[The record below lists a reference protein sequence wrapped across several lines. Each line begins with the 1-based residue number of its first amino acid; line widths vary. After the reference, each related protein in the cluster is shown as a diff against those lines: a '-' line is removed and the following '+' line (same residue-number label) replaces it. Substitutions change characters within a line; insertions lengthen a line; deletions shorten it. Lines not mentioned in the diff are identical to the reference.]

1 MEIGK
6 LSNELLKEL
15 VLDKIQNTNKY
26 VKTGAGIGEDC
37 CFVDMGSGGF
47 VMSGDPITAAG
58 RGAGMLAVHVTA
70 NDIAAAGGK
79 PCCAMV
85 TLLIPPESDM
95 TEVETVVDELTGECM
110 KLNIEIG
117 GGHTEVTP
125 SVNQIVINMT
135 MLGKLIGENM
145 VSSAG
150 AKVGDSI
157 VMSKAAAIEGTLILF
172 DDYCSDKNIPLNN
185 FDIMQLECMRDCL
198 SVVKEGAAGVKSKVH
213 AMHDITEGGVLGAII
228 EMSKSAGLGA
238 EVCFEKIPVFPI
250 TEKLCSY
257 FSIDPYKF
265 VSSGSML
272 FATDDP
278 ESLIAELAENN
289 VDAFIIGKMTE
300 SGFICSETKEA
311 FSENIRDELYKLQ
324 GSVL

>member
-95 TEVETVVDELTGECM
+95 TEVETVVGTYKNNYFAYRAICDILKIAPKPVTIDE
-110 KLNIEIG
+110 I
-117 GGHTEVTP
+117 
-125 SVNQIVINMT
+125 
-135 MLGKLIGENM
+135 
-145 VSSAG
+145 
-150 AKVGDSI
+150 
-157 VMSKAAAIEGTLILF
+157 
-172 DDYCSDKNIPLNN
+172 
-185 FDIMQLECMRDCL
+185 
-198 SVVKEGAAGVKSKVH
+198 
-213 AMHDITEGGVLGAII
+213 
-228 EMSKSAGLGA
+228 
-238 EVCFEKIPVFPI
+238 
-250 TEKLCSY
+250 
-257 FSIDPYKF
+257 
-265 VSSGSML
+265 
-272 FATDDP
+272 
-278 ESLIAELAENN
+278 IAELGNIRNELHQCFYSDNIEGYHFRN
-289 VDAFIIGKMTE
+289 MKDGIIISSSDDVFRAFIEGRFEDAVQNEEGKE
-300 SGFICSETKEA
+300 
-311 FSENIRDELYKLQ
+311 
-324 GSVL
+324 